1 MSNYL
6 WLLDAGHG
14 GIKNGAYVTAPAKQF
29 IFPDGLA
36 IFEGVINRKITMLLR
51 RGLVK
56 SGIDFT
62 PVYDEIE
69 DTSLVARTNLANSIY
84 AKDKRAIYL
93 SIHSNSIF
101 PNPGLGRGFEIFTF
115 IGQ

>member
-14 GIKNGAYVTAPAKQF
+14 GIKNGAYTTAPAKMF
-29 IFPDGLA
+29 LFPDGLS
-36 IFEGVINRKITMLLR
+36 IFEGVINRSIATRLR
-51 RGLVK
+51 RGLIE
-56 SGIDFT
+56 GNIDFT

-69 DTSLVARTNLANSIY
+69 DTSLVARTNMANSIY
-84 AKDKRAIYL
+84 SKDKRAIYL

-101 PNPGLGRGFEIFTF
+101 P
-115 IGQ
+115 